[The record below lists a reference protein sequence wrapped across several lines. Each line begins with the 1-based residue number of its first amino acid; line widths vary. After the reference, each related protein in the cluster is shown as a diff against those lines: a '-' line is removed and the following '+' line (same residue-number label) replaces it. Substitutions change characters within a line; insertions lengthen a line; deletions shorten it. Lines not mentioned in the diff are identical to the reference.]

1 MKWQKIFGMKSWIKA
16 KVTAFLLLFAFSS
29 PAQELE
35 TQVVVNAD
43 LVDQTNRQIF
53 ETLERSLNEF
63 LNSRTWTNREYLPQE
78 RLKCSFVLTLTAYS
92 DNRFEGNLQVQSQ
105 RPIFD
110 SNYDSPLFN
119 YLDNDVIFTYQ
130 EYQPLVYNPSIFQSN
145 LVSLLSFYVHII
157 LGLDLASFEQNG
169 GSTYFNTA
177 QRIANLAQ
185 QSKLVGW
192 NQNDG
197 IRNRFWLIDSLRSNT
212 FREYRQALY
221 EYHRQG
227 MDQMVAAPDAAK
239 IAIIQAI
246 ETLYSLFNRRPNAF
260 LLQVFFDAK
269 SQEIVDIFS
278 GGPQVEVSTMV
289 SQLKRMAP
297 FFNPQWKE
305 IKF

>member
-16 KVTAFLLLFAFSS
+16 KATAFLLLFAFST

-157 LGLDLASFEQNG
+157 LGLDVASFEQNG
-169 GSTYFNTA
+169 GSTYFDTA

-185 QSKLVGW
+185 QSKLMGW

-227 MDQMVAAPDAAK
+227 MDQMVVAPDAAK

-269 SQEIVDIFS
+269 SQEMVDIFS
-278 GGPQVEVSTMV
+278 GGPQVDVSTMV

>member
-16 KVTAFLLLFAFSS
+16 KATAFLLLFALST

-130 EYQPLVYNPSIFQSN
+130 EYQPLV
-145 LVSLLSFYVHII
+145 LV
-157 LGLDLASFEQNG
+157 
-169 GSTYFNTA
+169 
-177 QRIANLAQ
+177 
-185 QSKLVGW
+185 
-192 NQNDG
+192 
-197 IRNRFWLIDSLRSNT
+197 
-212 FREYRQALY
+212 REFTVM
-221 EYHRQG
+221 G
-227 MDQMVAAPDAAK
+227 
-239 IAIIQAI
+239 
-246 ETLYSLFNRRPNAF
+246 
-260 LLQVFFDAK
+260 
-269 SQEIVDIFS
+269 
-278 GGPQVEVSTMV
+278 
-289 SQLKRMAP
+289 
-297 FFNPQWKE
+297 
-305 IKF
+305 KF

>member
-16 KVTAFLLLFAFSS
+16 KATAFLLLFALST

-63 LNSRTWTNREYLPQE
+63 FNSRTWTNREYLPQE

-119 YLDNDVIFTYQ
+119 YLDNDVVFTYQ

-145 LVSLLSFYVHII
+145 LISLLSFYVHII
-157 LGLDLASFEQNG
+157 LGLDAASFEQNG
-169 GSTYFNTA
+169 GSTYFDTA

-212 FREYRQALY
+212 FIEYRQALY
-221 EYHRQG
+221 QYHRQG
-227 MDQMVAAPDAAK
+227 MDQMVVAPDEAK

-269 SQEIVDIFS
+269 SQEMVDIFS
-278 GGPQVEVSTMV
+278 GGPQVDISTMV

>member
-16 KVTAFLLLFAFSS
+16 KATAFLLLFALST

-35 TQVVVNAD
+35 TQIVVNAD

-63 LNSRTWTNREYLPQE
+63 FSSRTWTNREYLPQE

-119 YLDNDVIFTYQ
+119 YLDNDVVFTYQ

-157 LGLDLASFEQNG
+157 LGLDVASFEQNG
-169 GSTYFNTA
+169 GSTYFDTA

-227 MDQMVAAPDAAK
+227 MDQMVVAPDAAK

-269 SQEIVDIFS
+269 SQEMVDIFS
-278 GGPQVEVSTMV
+278 GGPQVDVSIMV

>member
-16 KVTAFLLLFAFSS
+16 KATAFFLLFALST

-169 GSTYFNTA
+169 GSTYFDTA

-227 MDQMVAAPDAAK
+227 MDQMVVAPDAAK

-269 SQEIVDIFS
+269 SQEMVDIFS
-278 GGPQVEVSTMV
+278 GGPKADVSTMV

>member
-1 MKWQKIFGMKSWIKA
+1 MS
-16 KVTAFLLLFAFSS
+16 T

-63 LNSRTWTNREYLPQE
+63 FNSRTWTNREYLPQE

-119 YLDNDVIFTYQ
+119 YLDNDVVFTYQ

-157 LGLDLASFEQNG
+157 LGLDVASFEQNG
-169 GSTYFNTA
+169 GSTYFDTA

-227 MDQMVAAPDAAK
+227 MDQMVVAPDAAK

-269 SQEIVDIFS
+269 SQEMVDIFS
-278 GGPQVEVSTMV
+278 GGPQVDVSTMV

>member
-16 KVTAFLLLFAFSS
+16 KATAFLLLFALST

-35 TQVVVNAD
+35 TQVLVNAD

-157 LGLDLASFEQNG
+157 LGLDVASFEQNG
-169 GSTYFNTA
+169 GSTYFDTA

-227 MDQMVAAPDAAK
+227 MDQMVVAPDAAK

-269 SQEIVDIFS
+269 SQEMVDIFS
-278 GGPQVEVSTMV
+278 GGPQVDVSTMV